1 MATIKQIHKQKWFRK
16 TRSKRQRGSGACHSL
31 ECRDDVNAKDD
42 YGSTALHRESEYGDV
57 EKVGSLLEQP
67 GIDVNVKNK
76 DGRTTLI
83 IASRCGRTKI
93 VAMLLE
99 KGADVDAKDNN
110 GKTALMQASTSGRTE
125 IVQMLLN
132 KGADVNAKDN
142 MGYTALMMVQDEN
155 IYFPEVETAIVK
167 QNKEIAR
174 ILRREAQERSE
185 ALFGVARRLGTE
197 KSNTSAARVLGQ
209 TVKVKKDGKEL
220 DIHPFANEI
229 NKYVGGRKYSKKT
242 RKIRKTRKNHR
253 KKKIKTRKSRKS
265 KTNKRK

>member
-42 YGSTALHRESEYGDV
+42 YGSTALHREGEQGDV
-57 EKVGSLLEQP
+57 EEVLSLLEQP
-67 GIDVNVKNK
+67 GIDVNMKNNN
-76 DGRTTLI
+76 GRTTLI
-83 IASRCGRTKI
+83 IASRCGRTEI

-99 KGADVDAKDNN
+99 KGADLDAKDNN
-110 GKTALMQASTSGRTE
+110 GKTALMEASTSGRTE

-132 KGADVNAKDN
+132 KGADLDAKDN

-174 ILRREAQERSE
+174 ILRREAQERHE
-185 ALFGVARRLGTE
+185 ALFGVALRLGTE

-220 DIHPFANEI
+220 DIHHFANEI
-229 NKYVGGRKYSKKT
+229 NKYAGGRKSSKKT

>member
-1 MATIKQIHKQKWFRK
+1 MAATKKIYKQKWIRK
-16 TRSKRQRGSGACHSL
+16 TRSKKQRGSGACIS
-31 ECRDDVNAKDD
+31 RPNVNAKDD
-42 YGSTALHRESEYGDV
+42 YGSTALHRESEHGDV
-57 EKVGSLLEQP
+57 EKVVSLLEQP

-76 DGRTTLI
+76 NGQTTLI

-99 KGADVDAKDNN
+99 NGADVDAKDNN
-110 GKTALMQASTSGRTE
+110 GQTALMQASASGRTE

-142 MGYTALMMVQDEN
+142 MGYTALMMVEDEN
-155 IYFPEVETAIVK
+155 TDFPEVETAIVK

-174 ILRREAQERSE
+174 ILRREAPRE
-185 ALFGVARRLGTE
+185 ALFGVARRLGT
-197 KSNTSAARVLGQ
+197 KNSKTSAARVLGQ
-209 TVKVKKDGKEL
+209 KVPVMKDGKKL
-220 DIHPFANEI
+220 DIHPFANKI

-242 RKIRKTRKNHR
+242 RKTRKTRKNYR
-253 KKKIKTRKSRKS
+253 KKKIKTRKSKKS